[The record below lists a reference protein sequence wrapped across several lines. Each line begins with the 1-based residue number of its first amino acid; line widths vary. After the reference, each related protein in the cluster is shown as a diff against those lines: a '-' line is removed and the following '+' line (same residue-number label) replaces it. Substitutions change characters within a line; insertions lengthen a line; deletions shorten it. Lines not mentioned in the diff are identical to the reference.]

1 VNELVEKWEAFP
13 DKPSAAPE
21 SVDPT
26 AATKPPAVFVSYAS
40 QDHDAVERLQ
50 ATLSGAGLDVW
61 YDKARLKSGDPWWPV
76 IERNIAGCD
85 VFLAVISVNSNKR
98 DEGIFIREWNRALE
112 RLQDMDKASAR
123 LIHPVIVDDTAEGA
137 VTFSGFSGF
146 HYTRATGGEPQEDF
160 IKTLTTIVRERRL
173 RAAAQ

>member
-1 VNELVEKWEAFP
+1 VGSFP
-13 DKPSAAPE
+13 RQALRRARVFGLPA
-21 SVDPT
+21 V
-26 AATKPPAVFVSYAS
+26 TKPPAVFVSYAS

-50 ATLSGAGLDVW
+50 ASLSGAGLDVW
-61 YDKARLKSGDPWWPV
+61 FDKARLKSGDPWWPV

-85 VFLAVISVNSNKR
+85 VFLAVISINSNKR

-146 HYTRATGGEPQEDF
+146 HYARATVASPRR
-160 IKTLTTIVRERRL
+160 TLSKP
-173 RAAAQ
+173 